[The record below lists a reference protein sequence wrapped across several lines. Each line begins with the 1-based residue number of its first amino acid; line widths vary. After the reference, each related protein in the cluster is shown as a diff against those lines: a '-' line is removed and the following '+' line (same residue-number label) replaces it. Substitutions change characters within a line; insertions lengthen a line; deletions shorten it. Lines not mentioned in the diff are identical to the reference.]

1 MKHNFFQ
8 NIFTLIVI
16 FLIVASCELDTG
28 FGYSGRYSGKI
39 GGERYIDGV
48 LQPPASDSILV
59 SLNISYRDGLY
70 YVSSQHMP
78 LFDLPLQ
85 GADSSFTS
93 SDTFFNGL
101 DSLTTFHKYEFTSSS
116 LYYIDSS
123 HSELNGIIVT
133 DLGRAFMR
141 K

>member
-8 NIFTLIVI
+8 NILTLIVI

-28 FGYSGRYSGKI
+28 FGYSGRYSGKV

-70 YVSSQHMP
+70 YVSSEVLA

-93 SDTFFNGL
+93 SATFLNGI
-101 DSLTTFHKYEFTSSS
+101 DSLTRFHKYEFTSSS
-116 LYYIDSS
+116 LYYIDSI
-123 HSELNGIIVT
+123 HAEINGIIVT
-133 DLGRAFMR
+133 DLSRAFLT